1 MLAKLIGLGL
11 KNYMRDKFN
20 VFDAVIVIISL
31 VDFCLTMTI
40 EVNES
45 TDGIMSALRALRLL
59 RVVKLARQWTAFQE
73 ILVTM
78 ISSLVDIS
86 NFSILLLLIVYILA
100 LLGME
105 LFAYSVLFDIDGNPV
120 FGEEN
125 I

>member
-1 MLAKLIGLGL
+1 MIGLGL

-59 RVVKLARQWTAFQE
+59 RVIKLARQWTAFQE

-105 LFAYSVLFDIDGNPV
+105 LFAYSVMFDIDGNPV

>member
-59 RVVKLARQWTAFQE
+59 RVIKLARQWTAFQE

-105 LFAYSVLFDIDGNPV
+105 LFAYSVMFDIDGNPV

>member
-105 LFAYSVLFDIDGNPV
+105 LFAYSVMFDIDGNPV